1 MLVDKDKYRVGGPYA
16 KYVLVVM
23 IVVYTFNLID
33 RQILSILSEELKG
46 DLGITDAQLGFLY
59 GTSFAAF
66 YAIFGLPL
74 GRLADLWIRK
84 SLIAIGLVFW
94 SAMTML
100 SGTAG
105 GIVSLALYRFGVGAG
120 EASATP
126 ATYSLLSDWFPPNRR
141 ASVLATYST
150 GAYIGMGVSLG
161 LGGLIVDFWK
171 NAYPDTAL
179 APFGLESWQVTFMMV
194 GFPGII
200 LAFLVYAMHEP
211 ERGLSEGIKSAKH
224 PHPFR
229 ETWYELMSIV
239 PPFSIYSLS
248 KNRDGGG
255 HAVAVNLLA
264 AAVIIALSVGL
275 VNATSDVAQWTVLG
289 IAVYC
294 LFSWAQSL
302 SFRDPPAFDLIFKS
316 KALRY
321 ANIAYPACTV
331 ITYSFSFWVA
341 PYFLRTFDA
350 GIAEVG
356 VVLGAT
362 LAICGGIGVAT
373 GGYMADFLRG
383 RRADLH
389 VYMAIVSAC
398 FTSVAALVLL
408 NTDDLKTAYIAN
420 AVLQFFGVFWSGA
433 GSSIVTELVLP
444 RMRATSSA
452 FYIAVGSIIGLS
464 LGPYT
469 VGRLSDWYTASGM
482 DASDA
487 LRTSLQSI
495 LIIYVVIILFS
506 VLARRHFIADYNSRQ
521 ARAELAGEPP
531 A

>member
-1 MLVDKDKYRVGGPYA
+1 MSVDKDKYKVGGPYA

-84 SLIAIGLVFW
+84 SLIAVGLVFW

-105 GIVSLALYRFGVGAG
+105 GIVSLALFRFGVGAG

-161 LGGLIVDFWK
+161 LGGLIVDFWQ
-171 NAYPDTAL
+171 NTYPDTAL
-179 APFGLESWQVTFMMV
+179 APFGLESWQATFMMV

-200 LAFLVYAMHEP
+200 LAFLVYAMKEP

-239 PPFSIYSLS
+239 PPFSIYSLAQ
-248 KNRDGGG
+248 NRDGGTKAIG
-255 HAVAVNLLA
+255 INFLA
-264 AAVIIALSVGL
+264 GLILGILSTILISITG
-275 VNATSDVAQWTVLG
+275 DVAQWMVLG

-321 ANIAYPACTV
+321 ANIAYPTCTV
-331 ITYSFSFWVA
+331 ITYSYSFWVA

-356 VVLGAT
+356 VILGTT
-362 LAICGGIGVAT
+362 LAVCGGVGVAT
-373 GGYMADFLRG
+373 GGYIADFLRS

-389 VYMAIVSAC
+389 VYMAVISAC
-398 FTSVAALVLL
+398 FTSVAALVML
-408 NTDDLKTAYIAN
+408 NTNDIKMAYIAN

-452 FYIAVGSIIGLS
+452 FYIAVGSVVGLS

-469 VGRLSDWYTASGM
+469 VGRLSDWYVASGM
-482 DASDA
+482 ESSDA
-487 LRTSLQSI
+487 LRNSLQFI
-495 LIIYVVIILFS
+495 LLAYVVIIVFS
-506 VLARRHFIADYNSRQ
+506 ILARRHFIADYDSRE
-521 ARAELAGEPP
+521 ARAEAAGEP
-531 A
+531 AA